1 MERTL
6 GPTARRFMG
15 PNAAI
20 FLRPLWQVLAAAA
33 AGLTFDDTNPHAHV
47 GWLGQQYGDWAAVR
61 AAVEGEPDWTSRPLL
76 RYWLGLAR
84 HHLGEPEAAIRLWLP
99 LCWMDPLLFAR
110 HAPTLP
116 SVAMRDGWDAFERAS
131 FFGGSSEDTTHPA
144 TWFPA
149 WLLVRHRGLVQLF
162 QASDIPDAG
171 NGAQVFRALL
181 ALLPLERHGLSDEL
195 IARRRALQR
204 LSSAFFDYYM
214 QTLGGRRPPG
224 TG

>member
-1 MERTL
+1 
-6 GPTARRFMG
+6 MG